1 MSLNSHRGMLVR
13 ACLGSLEVSVER
25 RAVSPLGPLPSP
37 HLDADDH
44 EAQGEGGAKGGTA
57 LGSLR
62 HHEEVDG
69 SRPELPLSETLPWT
83 ESEPLCICSCSCYEC
98 ESVCPVHSE
107 AKQDVRVWSRDKCT
121 EGPARRQLA
130 HALKTANSWKA
141 VSKTLF
147 SERCRKGVGS
157 CCKRLAVRSFA
168 LEVRCSCKPPPK
180 QMLFSVL
187 TSKGKVLR
195 LNFHPPRSRAWVRGG
210 DPSEDQLPPPPYLRP
225 APSIGPPTSTQ
236 ALLKR
241 QISAGSSLRA
251 WYSDPAWLSSQ
262 GSQEPR
268 TQLALRVLRPL
279 K

>member
-1 MSLNSHRGMLVR
+1 M
-13 ACLGSLEVSVER
+13 
-25 RAVSPLGPLPSP
+25 
-37 HLDADDH
+37 
-44 EAQGEGGAKGGTA
+44 
-57 LGSLR
+57 
-62 HHEEVDG
+62 
-69 SRPELPLSETLPWT
+69 
-83 ESEPLCICSCSCYEC
+83 
-98 ESVCPVHSE
+98 
-107 AKQDVRVWSRDKCT
+107 
-121 EGPARRQLA
+121 
-130 HALKTANSWKA
+130 
-141 VSKTLF
+141 
-147 SERCRKGVGS
+147 GS

-168 LEVRCSCKPPPK
+168 LEVRCSCKPPQK

-187 TSKGKVLR
+187 TSKDKVLR

-210 DPSEDQLPPPPYLRP
+210 DPSEDQLPPPPYLHP
-225 APSIGPPTSTQ
+225 APSIGPRTSTQ

>member
-1 MSLNSHRGMLVR
+1 MSKFGAEKGLWQGHVKRWIAYTIKTPNFPKAS
-13 ACLGSLEVSVER
+13 AK
-25 RAVSPLGPLPSP
+25 PSYRK
-37 HLDADDH
+37 
-44 EAQGEGGAKGGTA
+44 GEGRG
-57 LGSLR
+57 
-62 HHEEVDG
+62 
-69 SRPELPLSETLPWT
+69 W
-83 ESEPLCICSCSCYEC
+83 
-98 ESVCPVHSE
+98 
-107 AKQDVRVWSRDKCT
+107 
-121 EGPARRQLA
+121 
-130 HALKTANSWKA
+130 
-141 VSKTLF
+141 
-147 SERCRKGVGS
+147 
-157 CCKRLAVRSFA
+157 LAVANFLVSDPLFLRSGH
-168 LEVRCSCKPPPK
+168 RSPYSCKPPQK

-187 TSKGKVLR
+187 TSKDKVLR

-210 DPSEDQLPPPPYLRP
+210 DPSEDQLPPPPYLHP